1 MKKYA
6 TVDPTTGKVVRE
18 FDTMSDPD
26 VQQALARALVAYQ
39 SWRSADLAD
48 RAALLSRVADLH
60 RQHAG
65 ELAELTTLEMG
76 KPIAQAKAEVEL
88 SAAIY
93 EYYATTGPAA
103 SCRRGARY
111 RRPRAGA
118 GPHRSDRAAAGRH
131 AVELPLLPG
140 RSVRGA
146 EPAAGQHDPAQTRQQ
161 LPAAGAAD
169 RRDHRRRRRSRRG
182 VPERVRLQ
190 PAGGDDDRQ
199 PTAARRFA
207 DRLRTSR
214 QSGRRARRTT
224 PQEMRAGAGRIRPVD
239 RASGCR
245 PRPGRRRRRGRP
257 VRQRGPGLHLV
268 QAAHRRGVSVG
279 RLPRGVCDQGRR
291 LAGR

>member
-6 TVDPTTGKVVRE
+6 TVDPTTGRVVRE

-93 EYYATTGPAA
+93 EYYATTGPTLLADEELDI
-103 SCRRGARY
+103 
-111 RRPRAGA
+111 A
-118 GPHRSDRAAAGRH
+118 GPGRALVAHRSDRAAAGRH

-161 LPAAGAAD
+161 LPAAGVAD
-169 RRDHRRRRRSRRG
+169 RRDHRRRGRSRRG
-182 VPERVRLQ
+182 LSERVRLQ
-190 PAGGDDDRQ
+190 
-199 PTAARRFA
+199 
-207 DRLRTSR
+207 
-214 QSGRRARRTT
+214 
-224 PQEMRAGAGRIRPVD
+224 
-239 RASGCR
+239 
-245 PRPGRRRRRGRP
+245 RGRW
-257 VRQRGPGLHLV
+257 
-268 QAAHRRGVSVG
+268 RR
-279 RLPRGVCDQGRR
+279 
-291 LAGR
+291 